1 MTEHKVPNSVTYKGY
16 IPCGPFMSANY
27 FRHTDR
33 EPHKALFACGSHDR
47 VDTEVLLYHD
57 QTELE
62 KKRKNQ
68 TIFVL

>member
-1 MTEHKVPNSVTYKGY
+1 
-16 IPCGPFMSANY
+16 MSANY

-68 TIFVL
+68 TITYYNIKVQGKCEEYTP

>member
-1 MTEHKVPNSVTYKGY
+1 
-16 IPCGPFMSANY
+16 MSANY